1 MIDPWEMLEKAHLRG
16 QEMAKAF
23 GALQGHVMNAIIDLE
38 TGTRADAT
46 RTLKAGQRI
55 VAEYQATLP
64 KLPSEDQTNE
74 PG

>member
-1 MIDPWEMLEKAHLRG
+1 MIDPWEILEKAHLRG

-38 TGTRADAT
+38 TGTKADAI

-55 VAEYQATLP
+55 VAEYQAALP
-64 KLPSEDQTNE
+64 KPPKDQTNE
-74 PG
+74 G